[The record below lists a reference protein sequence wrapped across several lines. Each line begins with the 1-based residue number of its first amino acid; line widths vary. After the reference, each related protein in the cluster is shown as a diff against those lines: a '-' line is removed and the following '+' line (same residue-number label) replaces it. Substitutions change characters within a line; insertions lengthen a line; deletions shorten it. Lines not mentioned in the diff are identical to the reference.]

1 MRLSPSDRESMILD
15 AAMDF
20 FTENGFTA
28 QTRDLAKRIGISQ
41 GLIFRYFGTKE
52 VLVEKVY
59 QRVFLSRWSPTWVD
73 ILRDRRHPLRQRLK
87 TFYRDYLIV
96 VDDRRWIR
104 IAMYSSLSG
113 RDLTRR
119 WINRYVTDLLGVIAE
134 EINAEFTFSDGQ
146 KADVDF
152 AWVLHSA
159 FIYWLVRKHIHK
171 TVTNIAASGL
181 VDVVV
186 DNFVDGLAN
195 RAGKA
200 PTGAD
205 ELS

>member
-1 MRLSPSDRESMILD
+1 
-15 AAMDF
+15 
-20 FTENGFTA
+20 
-28 QTRDLAKRIGISQ
+28 
-41 GLIFRYFGTKE
+41 

-59 QRVFLSRWSPTWVD
+59 QRVFLSRWSPTWVE

-87 TFYRDYLIV
+87 AFYRAYLIV

-119 WINRYVTDLLGVIAE
+119 WINRYVTDLLAVIAE
-134 EINAEFTFSDGQ
+134 EINAEFTLPDGQ

-159 FIYWLVRKHIHK
+159 FIYWLARKHIHR
-171 TVTNIAASGL
+171 TVTNIAADAL
-181 VDVVV
+181 VDIVV
-186 DNFVDGLAN
+186 DNFVGGLAV
-195 RAGKA
+195 RAGMVLTRA
-200 PTGAD
+200 EEP
-205 ELS
+205 S